1 MYIIHIYIYIYVY
14 VCIDTI
20 HFDSITMKCNT
31 ALLPQCSL
39 ISGHTVSE
47 NRDFHDGTHKDAA
60 QEQRQS
66 RLDATNAQI
75 DINRLINFDELKI

>member
-1 MYIIHIYIYIYVY
+1 
-14 VCIDTI
+14 
-20 HFDSITMKCNT
+20 MKCNT

-60 QEQRQS
+60 QEQRQA

-75 DINRLINFDELKI
+75 D